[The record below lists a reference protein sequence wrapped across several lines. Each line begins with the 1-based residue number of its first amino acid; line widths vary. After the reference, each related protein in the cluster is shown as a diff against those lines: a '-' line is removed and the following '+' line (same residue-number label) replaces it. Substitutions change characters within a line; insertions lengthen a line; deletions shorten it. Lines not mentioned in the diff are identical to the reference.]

1 MRDGDRQEHLSR
13 LASIDAVETARRVQ
27 AGDLAFL
34 DTLSTAMG
42 RINALDEELR
52 VLAHAAFDRVDVPA
66 YREKAA
72 GLFRGVPILLKDMVD
87 CSGLTR
93 SDGAGRPFWRVP
105 SRSPALV
112 QAVEDSGAMILGST
126 NVPEFATLPV
136 TANQTFGTTRNP
148 WDPART
154 PGGSSGGSA
163 VAVAAGLVP
172 LAHATDGSGS
182 IRIPASC
189 CGVFGFKPSRERTLS
204 GEADGGHA
212 FLKHHHC
219 LTRSV
224 RDSLAFLAVTE
235 DRTPTARH
243 ASVFEAGW
251 PSGDGKTLR
260 RLRLGIDRAGIAGVD
275 PDEAVSRALDDSIA
289 LLRGLGHEVLEMRP
303 LIPSGETFWLHL
315 ESLFLSRMPAL
326 MALVERET
334 GSSFDETSVL
344 SPFTMSFARAARV
357 MPAGAVARALEYFD
371 VLDGETLAWMDGV
384 DAVVSPVL
392 PQVPP
397 AIDRWGPNSDWS
409 EEQASLRAFMNHTP
423 LANVMGAPAMSVPLH
438 WTTQGWPIGTQF
450 MARPGDDRL
459 LFELALELEAARPWA
474 DRWPPISAMNG

>member
-1 MRDGDRQEHLSR
+1 MSERQQDTAGSDPGRLDRRSFLRAGAALAMTACLPESATRGHSLPSPERNGPPLPGGREAALASMRDGDRQEHLSR

-154 PGGSSGGSA
+154 PGGSNGGSA

-235 DRTPTARH
+235 DRTPTARP
-243 ASVFEAGW
+243 SRSSKGSRPVAG
-251 PSGDGKTLR
+251 R
-260 RLRLGIDRAGIAGVD
+260 RAVACAIRSRRIAGSIRTRRCR
-275 PDEAVSRALDDSIA
+275 PRRSIA
-289 LLRGLGHEVLEMRP
+289 LLRHLGEVLEMR
-303 LIPSGETFWLHL
+303 
-315 ESLFLSRMPAL
+315 R
-326 MALVERET
+326 
-334 GSSFDETSVL
+334 
-344 SPFTMSFARAARV
+344 
-357 MPAGAVARALEYFD
+357 
-371 VLDGETLAWMDGV
+371 
-384 DAVVSPVL
+384 
-392 PQVPP
+392 
-397 AIDRWGPNSDWS
+397 
-409 EEQASLRAFMNHTP
+409 
-423 LANVMGAPAMSVPLH
+423 
-438 WTTQGWPIGTQF
+438 
-450 MARPGDDRL
+450 
-459 LFELALELEAARPWA
+459 
-474 DRWPPISAMNG
+474 